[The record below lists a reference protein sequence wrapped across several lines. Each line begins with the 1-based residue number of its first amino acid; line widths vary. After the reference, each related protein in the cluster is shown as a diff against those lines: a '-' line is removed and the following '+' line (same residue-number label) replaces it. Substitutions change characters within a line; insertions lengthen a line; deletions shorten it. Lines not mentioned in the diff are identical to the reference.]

1 MVKKAFLAVCGLA
14 LVLVFA
20 TPQKASAQ
28 VSIGVAI
35 GTPVYVHPVRPYVYP
50 APVVVPRPYVY
61 PRAYVYSRWHTD
73 ATIAGHIGGMS
84 ALSAANTGS
93 IAGTTVAGKSEW
105 LCRVVSG
112 RS

>member
-50 APVVVPRPYVY
+50 ARWWFRGPTFIREPMCTP
-61 PRAYVYSRWHTD
+61 RWHTD

-84 ALSAANTGS
+84 ALSAANTRS